1 MHAADTLEA
10 ILKRDRALVLGGLA
24 ALSALAWIATAQMAR
39 TLPHGHAVA
48 APVPS
53 LTLPHAGEWGS
64 TELGLLFIMW
74 TVMMAAM
81 MLPST
86 APMVLVFSAISRKQA
101 GARDPVV
108 STATFLAGYLLVW
121 TGFSALGTLAQWGL
135 QRMAWLT
142 PAGES
147 ASPLFGGALLLM
159 AGIFQWT
166 PWKDACL
173 SKCRSPLGFL
183 MTRWRQ
189 GTGGAL
195 RMGLEHGAFCV
206 GCCWALM
213 ALMFVAGMM
222 NLLWLAVLAIFC
234 LLEKV
239 VPAGRLVRHL
249 SGVSLVAWGL
259 YLINLGL

>member
-1 MHAADTLEA
+1 MHAADALEA

-24 ALSALAWIATAQMAR
+24 FLSVLAWAATAQMAR
-39 TLPHGHAVA
+39 TLPHGHSVA
-48 APVPS
+48 APVPG
-53 LTLPHAGEWGS
+53 LTLPHAGAWGGA
-64 TELGLLFIMW
+64 ELTILFVMW
-74 TVMMAAM
+74 AVMMAAM

-86 APMVLVFSAISRKQA
+86 APMVLVFSTISRKQA
-101 GARDPVV
+101 GMGDPVV
-108 STATFLAGYLLVW
+108 PAAAFLAGYVLVW
-121 TGFSALGTLAQWGL
+121 TGFSALGTLAQWAL

-147 ASPLFGGALLLM
+147 ASPFFGGILLLM
-159 AGIFQWT
+159 AGVFQWT
-166 PWKDACL
+166 PWKEACL

-183 MTRWRQ
+183 MTRWRR

-249 SGVSLVAWGL
+249 SATGLIAWGL
-259 YLINLGL
+259 YLITLGV

>member
-24 ALSALAWIATAQMAR
+24 ALSVLAWAATAQMAQ
-39 TLPHGHAVA
+39 TLPHVHSVA
-48 APVPS
+48 APAPG
-53 LTLPHAGEWGS
+53 LTLPHAGAWSGS
-64 TELGLLFIMW
+64 ELALLFVMW
-74 TVMMAAM
+74 SVMMAAM

-86 APMVLVFSAISRKQA
+86 APMVLVYSTISRKQA
-101 GARDPVV
+101 GRRDPVV
-108 STATFLAGYLLVW
+108 PAAAFLAGYVLVW
-121 TGFSALGTLAQWGL
+121 TGFSALGTLSQWGL

-147 ASPLFGGALLLM
+147 ASPLLGGALLLM

-166 PWKDACL
+166 PWKEACL

-183 MTRWRQ
+183 MTRGRP
-189 GTGGAL
+189 GPVGAL

-222 NLLWLAVLAIFC
+222 NLLWLAVLATFC

-239 VPAGRLVRHL
+239 LPAGRFVRHL
-249 SGVSLVAWGL
+249 SGAGLIVWGV